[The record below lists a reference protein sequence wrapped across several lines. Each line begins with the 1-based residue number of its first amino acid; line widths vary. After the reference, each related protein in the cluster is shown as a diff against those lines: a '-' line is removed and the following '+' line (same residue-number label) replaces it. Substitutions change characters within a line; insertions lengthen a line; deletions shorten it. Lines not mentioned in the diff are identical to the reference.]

1 MLIPDTNKD
10 MAVANLIYQILA
22 TDRTQA
28 SARVRTSLA
37 GTQPTVGGCQT
48 TWVTVLSS
56 CEFGA
61 TTNVQN
67 FMCEVFKTLIRMTR
81 GISLSKKT

>member
-10 MAVANLIYQILA
+10 MAVANPIYQILT

-28 SARVRTSLA
+28 SARVRPSLV
-37 GTQPTVGGCQT
+37 GIQPTIGGCQT

-61 TTNVQN
+61 MTNVQN
-67 FMCEVFKTLIRMTR
+67 YMCEVFKTLIKMTR
-81 GISLSKKT
+81 GISLSMKT